1 MMFKRNASVLQV
13 LACGA
18 IALVGVYAH
27 GQDQPTLDDLLDL
40 TPTPEQREGS
50 DQLPDTSRDQPA
62 PVELDANVQRLLTGE
77 QAADAFEQAVAAMDD
92 VSLRLG
98 RDLDAGLDTQR
109 EQEQILAKL
118 DQVIAAARE
127 QQSSSSGSSS
137 GSSSSSS
144 SARQQDAGS
153 GTPSGSMT
161 PGQQGQAQGQPAG
174 NQAAGEHAGD
184 ASPGQVG
191 EVRPGEGPLEELRK
205 EWGSLPPRLRD
216 EISEG
221 LQERFSPVY
230 RSLTEQYYKRLAEEQ
245 Q

>member
-1 MMFKRNASVLQV
+1 MLKRKPIIVQTLAS
-13 LACGA
+13 GA
-18 IALVGVYAH
+18 IALLASHAYS
-27 GQDQPTLDDLLDL
+27 QDQPTLDDLLDL
-40 TPTPEQREGS
+40 SPAPAQAEGS
-50 DQLPDTSRDQPA
+50 DQPADAASGEPA

-109 EQEQILAKL
+109 KQEQILAKL
-118 DQVIAAARE
+118 DQVIAAAR
-127 QQSSSSGSSS
+127 QQQSSSSSSSGSS
-137 GSSSSSS
+137 GSSS
-144 SARQQDAGS
+144 SARQQDTGS
-153 GTPSGSMT
+153 GTPSESMT
-161 PGQQGQAQGQPAG
+161 QGQQDQSQGQPAS
-174 NQAAGEHAGD
+174 ARSAGENAGQ